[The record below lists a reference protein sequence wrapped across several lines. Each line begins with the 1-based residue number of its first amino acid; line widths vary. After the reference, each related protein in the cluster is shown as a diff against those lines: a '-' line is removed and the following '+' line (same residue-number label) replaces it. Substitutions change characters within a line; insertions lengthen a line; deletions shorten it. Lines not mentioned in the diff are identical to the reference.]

1 MQFDQDRLA
10 SGHVFRREGARG
22 SVWYA
27 KYRLPD
33 GRQVQKRIGRAHP
46 GRGRPPAGTYTK
58 ARPARCRHCCAR
70 G

>member
-1 MQFDQDRLA
+1 MQVSRQWSGVVPA
-10 SGHVFRREGARG
+10 SGHVFRREGARD

-33 GRQVQKRIGRAHP
+33 GRQVQRRIGRA
-46 GRGRPPAGTYTK
+46 YT
-58 ARPARCRHCCAR
+58 